1 MKTFEVRI
9 LTFNL
14 DRVQQ
19 RLRALGLTDMTLS
32 EDRSA
37 WRSLATGPAGAA
49 SEFLPRIQV
58 GVVVPDDVADRVEEI
73 LRDAT

>member
-1 MKTFEVRI
+1 MKTFEVGI

-19 RLRALGLTDMTLS
+19 KLHALGLTDMTLS
-32 EDRSA
+32 EDPSA
-37 WRSLATGPAGAA
+37 WRSHVTGPAVAA

-58 GVVVPDDVADRVEEI
+58 RVVVPDDVADRVEEI
-73 LRDAT
+73 LGDAT